1 MVVPKGASHEPPNRR
16 VTLDDEISAAIAA
29 SSLAPLS
36 PAAMERL
43 LVGATTRVI
52 PARSTI
58 RREADDAAHL
68 DLVVSGLIR
77 VHVSAADGRTMT
89 VRYCRSGAILGAATL
104 YAGVGGAFGIQA
116 VAESRLLVLRPDAV
130 RSVADRDLDVA
141 RALLRETSERVMSF
155 VDELSGQAFSRVS
168 ERIAR
173 HLLDL
178 ASDDTRPGTLVAEIS
193 QQQLA
198 DAVGTARE
206 VVVRTLRELRE
217 DGIVE
222 TGRAGV
228 RIRDPERLAA
238 RGTRGSGWN
247 QSS

>member
-1 MVVPKGASHEPPNRR
+1 MVVPRGASHEPRTRR
-16 VTLDDEISAAIAA
+16 LTLDDEVRAAIAA

-36 PAAMERL
+36 QVVVRRL
-43 LVGATTRVI
+43 LVGATTRLI
-52 PARSTI
+52 PARATI
-58 RREADDAAHL
+58 RPEADDAAHL
-68 DLVVSGLIR
+68 DLVVTGLIR

-89 VRYCRSGAILGAATL
+89 VRYCRSGAIFGAATL
-104 YAGVGGAFGIQA
+104 YARPGGVFGIQA
-116 VAESRLLVLRPDAV
+116 LADSRLLVLRPDVV
-130 RSVADRDLDVA
+130 RPLADRDLTLA
-141 RALLRETSERVMSF
+141 HALLQETSERVMSF
-155 VDELSGQAFSRVS
+155 VEELSGQAFSRVP

-178 ASDDTRPGTLVAEIS
+178 ASDDTRPGMLVAEIS

-217 DGIVE
+217 EGIVE
-222 TGRAGV
+222 TGRDGV

-238 RGTRGSGWN
+238 RGSGWN
-247 QSS
+247 QSP